1 MRRRISGSADRT
13 MPRTATRSVTDR
25 AGRLRVRPPI
35 SPIYALA
42 KSALRAI
49 VGPRRPSGSA
59 PVREVVASSRRSLA
73 GGFTDGGHIAP
84 VASQSRRGTMS
95 ARQRRALPPPANRL
109 DDGLLAATL
118 DAAATVTA
126 AAAGPLPGTLTVDLD
141 AGYDFQTC
149 RQVLAARGMVGQIAA
164 RRQPAPIQAG
174 RRWVIERTHAWA
186 NQYGKL
192 RWCTDRRRI
201 VAEFWL
207 VLALARIVDGRLARR
222 AWARY
227 RREGRPHRRPCR
239 PLAQARPCGRGARLA
254 RRAACRLPVA
264 LHEHAPQ
271 DLARQR
277 PGNLVDELDG
287 ADLLVGRDAL
297 GDEVDD
303 LLG

>member
-1 MRRRISGSADRT
+1 
-13 MPRTATRSVTDR
+13 
-25 AGRLRVRPPI
+25 
-35 SPIYALA
+35 
-42 KSALRAI
+42 
-49 VGPRRPSGSA
+49 
-59 PVREVVASSRRSLA
+59 
-73 GGFTDGGHIAP
+73 
-84 VASQSRRGTMS
+84 MS

-164 RRQPAPIQAG
+164 RRQPAPIQAV

-222 AWARY
+222 AWAGTAGKAVPAAHAARW
-227 RREGRPHRRPCR
+227 RRLG
-239 PLAQARPCGRGARLA
+239 
-254 RRAACRLPVA
+254 RAAVA
-264 LHEHAPQ
+264 Q
-271 DLARQR
+271 
-277 PGNLVDELDG
+277 G
-287 ADLLVGRDAL
+287 
-297 GDEVDD
+297 
-303 LLG
+303 